1 MSRTKIT
8 LADGSVI
15 RVETRGGCSSG
26 CGATF
31 TVIVVIFV
39 AIGPGY
45 WAATGVWPIWGA
57 VLAYLVVA
65 LVIVAALTNAVQKRR
80 QSHSSAGT
88 GRRVTRGG
96 SAGAT
101 HGSAASSAARG
112 VDGLPVKVR

>member
-45 WAATGVWPIWGA
+45 WAATGTWPIWGA

-65 LVIVAALTNAVQKRR
+65 LVIVAALTNAIHERR
-80 QSHSSAGT
+80 RRGNRPPAPAGMPLEPT
-88 GRRVTRGG
+88 PPAPPTVPQPPAPPAEWTACR
-96 SAGAT
+96 
-101 HGSAASSAARG
+101 
-112 VDGLPVKVR
+112 